1 MNTTDFLTRVR
12 QAAQLPDDDPDWT
25 DAEVLAE
32 ATQALYDRYTQP
44 ITTMRNGYWLHRTT
58 VPTISGVSLYRMPG
72 RSVVQGLERVVLSTD
87 NGVTWR
93 TLSVLTDV
101 ETSDYINSTEREQPG
116 WFSLES
122 DCIALYPTPGTSA
135 YTLQMSYYLRPSV
148 LKTAFSGGVVF
159 SAPSGVTLTLSGD
172 PTGYM
177 EAGAGTAD
185 IVNTTGCNEVA
196 LVDVAYTSIVSIG
209 AGLYTMTFPAGTD
222 LTRVVP
228 GQVIRPSDQTDQ
240 IPLPMEL
247 CSSLVA
253 YTAAVILAEK
263 GDTEKSNV
271 FASKADTGIK
281 RVVDMATPRVKGAPY
296 KMKTKNTYLRR
307 RLGRTGAGFR

>member
-12 QAAQLPDDDPDWT
+12 QAAQLPNDDSDWT
-25 DAEVLAE
+25 DTEILAE
-32 ATQALYDRYTQP
+32 ATQALYDRYAQP

-58 VPTISGVSLYRMPG
+58 TPTISGVSLYRMPG
-72 RSVVQGLERVVLSTD
+72 RAVVQGLERVVVSTD
-87 NGVTWR
+87 NGVTWK
-93 TLSVLTDV
+93 TLSILTDT
-101 ETSDYINSTEREQPG
+101 ETVSYINSTERQEPH

-135 YTLQMSYYLRPSV
+135 YTLQMTYYLRPSV

-177 EAGAGTAD
+177 DAGASTAD
-185 IVNTTGCNEVA
+185 IVNTSGCNEVA
-196 LVDVAYTSIVSIG
+196 LVDVPYTSIVSAG
-209 AGLYTMTFPAGTD
+209 FGLYTMTFPAGTD
-222 LTRVVP
+222 LTRIVP

-247 CSSLVA
+247 CNSLVS
-253 YTAAVILAEK
+253 YTAAVILVEK
-263 GDTEKSNV
+263 GDMEKATVLAQKSE
-271 FASKADTGIK
+271 STIK
-281 RVVDMATPRVKGAPY
+281 RVVDMATPRIKNAPFA
-296 KMKTKNTYLRR
+296 MKTKNTYLRR
-307 RLGRTGAGFR
+307 RLGRTGVGFR